1 MYKELRPE
9 QIDILVGSP
18 AVNDEFSKKI
28 RELDRRLQANGMS
41 YRDWETL
48 NDRQHD
54 IFADNLFLDGECATS
69 VDNYVMGA
77 VDSCWCPDVID
88 DLHHHSPVLMREIE
102 KQQDMLPDM
111 KVKIG
116 ESLNNLN
123 ETIYSLVREFLAER
137 LPDDLGKAGSVPQE
151 PDEGLADRLKNPQ
164 ALAGNKAAQAITSVG
179 GQDVESEW
187 NKNIARLRSAKSG
200 ESDAG
205 GKVNEIWIAALLANP
220 DLDGKVKYK
229 EPLAQVQID
238 RSEAQA
244 KDIQQYI
251 DEENLGN
258 ISKVYWSGGAFPW
271 MEITGLDV
279 NTKKNPSDLLI
290 EFEDGKFL
298 GVSLKSYGGSSYTKS
313 NPGENVF
320 ADSYQEGGLDA
331 GKNKAEEIREKK
343 QQQAF
348 VRIDS
353 QIKPALKRKVEE
365 LANSEGKKVADQIN
379 QPTTPQQ
386 DYDIFQ
392 KKFQSD
398 NALDVMDGI
407 LGIAALTLQS
417 NPSSKLPT
425 VTSKMLKTFYK
436 RLYKT
441 FILYNANK
449 VSEEMYQ
456 AGKIEQQPPQITEDT
471 AEKMPGIIDS
481 KQLSLVKDKKYKLL
495 DLSVLD
501 SPELLNAY
509 DLYKQ
514 SADEALHEVAVAFQE
529 SFNQADDPRGFITQ
543 QYKYDQ
549 EKPRFIVSVG
559 SGGGKKAVKVKR
571 EDPFKEVPEWADYA
585 ERENYSFEA
594 LPPKTDTVVIV
605 AENEEGRKESIG
617 TVRAKY
623 ASFPFG
629 SIKFAVNE
637 TKGADKVFGTVDR
650 TSD

>member
-1 MYKELRPE
+1 MHQDLRPE
-9 QIDILVGSP
+9 QIEILVGSP
-18 AVNDEFSKKI
+18 AVNDEFSNKI
-28 RELDRRLQANGMS
+28 KELDRRLQANGMS
-41 YRDWETL
+41 YRDWEIL

-54 IFADNLFLDGECATS
+54 VFSHDMFLDGECANS
-69 VDNYVMGA
+69 VRHYVMGA
-77 VDSCWCPDVID
+77 VDSCWCPDVVE
-88 DLHHHSPVLMREIE
+88 DLHHHSPVLIREIE

-111 KVKIG
+111 TVKIG
-116 ESLNNLN
+116 ESLNKLN
-123 ETIYSLVREFLAER
+123 ETIDSLVGEFLAE
-137 LPDDLGKAGSVPQE
+137 
-151 PDEGLADRLKNPQ
+151 RLKNPQ

-251 DEENLGN
+251 DEENLG
-258 ISKVYWSGGAFPW
+258 SVSRVYWSGGAFPW
-271 MEITGLDV
+271 REITGLDV